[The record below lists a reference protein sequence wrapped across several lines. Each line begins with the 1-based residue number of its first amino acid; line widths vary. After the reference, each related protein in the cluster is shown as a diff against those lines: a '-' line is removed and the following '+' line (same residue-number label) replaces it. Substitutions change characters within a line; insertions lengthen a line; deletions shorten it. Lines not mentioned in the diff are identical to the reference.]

1 MRRGPRPSW
10 LGLALVLAVAGVVGV
25 QSGAARV
32 AAPSSGGSKA
42 GSGVAFEPFLRP
54 PLLHPIGPARRSL
67 PTLRPKGVSRASTVI
82 TGSITAGGG
91 PFVGEDPPPGGTA
104 RGTFSG
110 PAGGRVGLNAFSDS
124 ILYSCFSFSGPGPS
138 WSSGYLFTTGKFSEP
153 VTL

>member
-1 MRRGPRPSW
+1 M
-10 LGLALVLAVAGVVGV
+10 AGVVGV

-82 TGSITAGGG
+82 TGSITAGGAPLVVTIPSAG
-91 PFVGEDPPPGGTA
+91 DTA
-104 RGTFSG
+104 AITFSG
-110 PAGGRVGLNAFSDS
+110 TAGERVSLNAFSDS
-124 ILYSCFSFSGPGPS
+124 ILYSWFSFSGPGPS
-138 WSSGYLFTTGKFSEP
+138 WSSGYVFTSGKFYEP
-153 VTL
+153 V